1 MKIYNLVYSIFVL
14 ANLIIFVLI
23 EYFHYNAER
32 LSICLL
38 SAACGI
44 ICAMYIM
51 GTVPVNLWRD
61 MDDVD
66 MEEIE
71 EIEEIAEM
79 DYRCEWIICM
89 NNFD

>member
-1 MKIYNLVYSIFVL
+1 MKIYNLVYSIYVL

-23 EYFHYNAER
+23 KYFHYSAVR
-32 LSICLL
+32 LTICLL

-51 GTVPVNLWRD
+51 GTNSVDLRRD
-61 MDDVD
+61 IDDVD
-66 MEEIE
+66 IE
-71 EIEEIAEM
+71 EIEEIAER